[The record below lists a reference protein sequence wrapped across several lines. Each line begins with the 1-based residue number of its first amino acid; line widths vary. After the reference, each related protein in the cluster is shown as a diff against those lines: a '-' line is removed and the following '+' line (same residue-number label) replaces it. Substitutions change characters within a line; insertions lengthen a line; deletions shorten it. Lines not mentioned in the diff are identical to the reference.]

1 MEIYK
6 NLSLEDMEGEVWKDI
21 EGYEGLY
28 QISNLG
34 RVKRMYREIVIQG
47 GFVKKTSIKPLK
59 CKILRQKIDR
69 YGYPGVVLTKDK
81 KRKDWKV
88 HRLVALTF
96 IDNPLNKPSVDH
108 KNTVRTDNRVENLR
122 WLTQKE
128 QLNDNELSKE
138 RHLEVWRKNRKYIK
152 RKVRCI
158 TTGKEF
164 NSIKEAGDYYK
175 IKNGDKIIISCRDKR
190 KSCGKLPDKTKLYW
204 EYID

>member
-1 MEIYK
+1 MEIWK

-47 GFVKKTSIKPLK
+47 GFVKKPSIKPLN

-69 YGYPGVVLTKDK
+69 YGYPVVILTKDK
-81 KRKDWKV
+81 KRKDWTV

-108 KNTVRTDNRVENLR
+108 KNTIRTDNRVENLR

-128 QLNDNELSKE
+128 QLNDNKLSKE
-138 RHLEVWRKNRKYIK
+138 RHLEVWRKNRKCIK

-158 TTGKEF
+158 TTGEEF
-164 NSIKEAGDYYK
+164 ESIKEA
-175 IKNGDKIIISCRDKR
+175 SR
-190 KSCGKLPDKTKLYW
+190 KYNVPDVSITRCCKGRQEYTGRLTRQKLHW